1 MVLHHKEFC
10 GFPVFTH
17 FPYSKETGETTKS
30 LGKVIISRNF
40 VFSCFWSLISSRL
53 RKRLLFKNKSHMMGL
68 FSTVPGCTW
77 LCPIVPG
84 CTLAYHDL
92 PFQRI
97 FFESLGFC
105 HTLEILGDGFLEM
118 DGHWWSCLMIFILF
132 FEIILRLMYP
142 KSQNGVVVH
151 VYNDMCKHV

>member
-1 MVLHHKEFC
+1 MGCSVVYNFASQ
-10 GFPVFTH
+10 
-17 FPYSKETGETTKS
+17 Y
-30 LGKVIISRNF
+30 IS
-40 VFSCFWSLISSRL
+40 VQCLSWIC
-53 RKRLLFKNKSHMMGL
+53 
-68 FSTVPGCTW
+68 
-77 LCPIVPG
+77 
-84 CTLAYHDL
+84 
-92 PFQRI
+92 
-97 FFESLGFC
+97 FESLGLC